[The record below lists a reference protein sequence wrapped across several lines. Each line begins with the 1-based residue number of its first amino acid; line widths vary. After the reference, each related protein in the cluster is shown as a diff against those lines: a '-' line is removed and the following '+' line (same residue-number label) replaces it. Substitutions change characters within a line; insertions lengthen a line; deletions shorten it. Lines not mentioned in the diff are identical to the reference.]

1 MSRKGPPSRREI
13 LPDPKYK
20 DKLVSKLINKVM
32 LDGKKPAAEK
42 VVYRAFHLISEKTKD
57 DPLKVFKEALDGI
70 KPILEV
76 RSRRV
81 GGATYQ
87 VPMEVRP
94 ERRVSLGLRWLVLY
108 SRDRGE
114 KSMEEKLA
122 AEILDA
128 KEKRGGSIKKK
139 EDVHRMAEANRAFA
153 HYRW

>member
-1 MSRKGPPSRREI
+1 MSRKGKVHRREV

-20 DKLVSKLINKVM
+20 DKLVGKLINKLM

-42 VVYRAFHLISEKTKD
+42 IVYHAFDLISEKTKD
-57 DPLKVFKEALDGI
+57 DPLKIFKEALEQI
-70 KPILEV
+70 KPIMEV

-87 VPMEVRP
+87 VPMEVRS
-94 ERRVSLGLRWLVLY
+94 ERKVSLGLRWLVLY
-108 SRDRGE
+108 SRERGE

-122 AEILDA
+122 FEILDA
-128 KEKRGGSIKKK
+128 QQKRGGSIKKK

>member
-20 DKLVSKLINKVM
+20 DKLVSKLINKIM
-32 LDGKKPAAEK
+32 LDGKKPAAES
-42 VVYRAFHLISEKTKD
+42 VVYHAFNLLSEKTKD
-57 DPLKVFKEALDGI
+57 DPLKVFKEALENI
-70 KPILEV
+70 KPMLEV

-87 VPMEVRP
+87 VPMEVRS
-94 ERRVSLGLRWLVLY
+94 ERRVSLGLRWLVLFA
-108 SRDRGE
+108 RERGE

-122 AEILDA
+122 GEILDA
-128 KEKRGGSIKKK
+128 HQKRGGSIKKR

>member
-1 MSRKGPPSRREI
+1 MSRKGPPIRREI

-20 DKLVSKLINKVM
+20 DKLIAKLIAKLM
-32 LDGKKPAAEK
+32 LQGKKSVAEK
-42 VVYRAFHLISEKTKD
+42 LVYQAFQVLSEKTKE
-57 DPLKVFKEALDGI
+57 DPLKIFKEALENV
-70 KPILEV
+70 KPVMEV

-94 ERRVSLGLRWLVLY
+94 ERRISLGLRWLIA
-108 SRDRGE
+108 SARQRGE
-114 KSMEEKLA
+114 KSMEERLSGEVLEARTGKGGA
-122 AEILDA
+122 V
-128 KEKRGGSIKKK
+128 KKR

>member
-1 MSRKGPPSRREI
+1 MSRKGPAQKREI

-20 DKLVSKLINKVM
+20 DKLISRFIAKLMI
-32 LDGKKPAAEK
+32 DGKKSVAEK
-42 VVYRAFHLISEKTKD
+42 IVYSAFNVISEKTKD
-57 DPLKVFKEALDGI
+57 DPIKVFKEALENI
-70 KPILEV
+70 KPLLEV

-94 ERRVSLGLRWLVLY
+94 ERKVSLGLRWIVSY
-108 SRDRGE
+108 SRERGE

-122 AEILDA
+122 NEILDA
-128 KEKRGGSIKKK
+128 YQKKGGSIKKR

>member
-1 MSRKGPPSRREI
+1 MSRKGPPPRREI
-13 LPDPKYK
+13 LPDPKYR

-57 DPLKVFKEALDGI
+57 DPLKIFKEALDGI

-94 ERRVSLGLRWLVLY
+94 ERRVALGLRWLVFY
-108 SRDRGE
+108 SRERGE

-128 KEKRGGSIKKK
+128 KEKRGGSVKKR